1 MKWEYKVI
9 CLATPVKMFQS
20 EDERREKEETILN
33 ELGRAEWEAVN
44 YDWGGSTA
52 LLKRPIAD

>member
-20 EDERREKEETILN
+20 ETTDSGLIVFKYALIYFSEITQKTSILS
-33 ELGRAEWEAVN
+33 GR
-44 YDWGGSTA
+44 
-52 LLKRPIAD
+52 